1 MEEPAMSLSAWEQQ
15 ALESI
20 KDGLARSDPQLA
32 ALLTTLPRPA
42 LDREIPAQE
51 KIPAASR
58 PTILR
63 SLRRPRRPLDD
74 ARRGLHSMLGRVN
87 LQFAMMLLWLMV
99 AAVLVTVA
107 LLLSRGG
114 SSQGTCPGS
123 WPVLCSH
130 SLHG

>member
-1 MEEPAMSLSAWEQQ
+1 MSLSAWEQQ

-20 KDGLARSDPQLA
+20 TDGLARSDPQLA

-42 LDREIPAQE
+42 LDGEIPAQE
-51 KIPAASR
+51 KIPAGLR

-63 SLRRPRRPLDD
+63 SLRRPRPRDD
-74 ARRGLHSMLGRVN
+74 ARRGSHSMLGRVN
-87 LQFAMMLLWLMV
+87 PQCAMMLLWLMV

-107 LLLSRGG
+107 LLLSQGG

-123 WPVLCSH
+123 WPMVCSH